1 MTKQRKQINEILA
14 KFNIPESFKIETEA
28 ESMILNVLRDP
39 DFDYAYIDKE
49 GFLCFEFKEDENEQR
64 TI

>member
-1 MTKQRKQINEILA
+1 MRKIRKQINQELA
-14 KFNIPESFKIETEA
+14 KYNIPETFEIEEGA

-49 GFLCFEFKEDENEQR
+49 GFLCFEFKDDTDEQR
-64 TI
+64 PI